1 MLVQSLAID
10 FDDFV
15 DQNHGQVNQCLNI
28 WPEEKKS
35 LDLIFKFMDV
45 DNSRTISRAEFEAF
59 YEKYEP
65 TISEKTVQREFD
77 YSDFNKDGY
86 WTRSEICEGFIETR
100 SVKVGE
106 LNDG

>member
-1 MLVQSLAID
+1 
-10 FDDFV
+10 
-15 DQNHGQVNQCLNI
+15 VNQCLNI

-65 TISEKTVQREFD
+65 TISEKTV
-77 YSDFNKDGY
+77 
-86 WTRSEICEGFIETR
+86 
-100 SVKVGE
+100 
-106 LNDG
+106 